1 MAAAPSVCDT
11 ASVLLKQY
19 QASLIF
25 PCVAEHVPKHNKVA
39 HSRVHEVVPCNVG
52 WTETRQGPYTR
63 TPAVQET
70 RCFDALAELYSDL
83 SEEDILY
90 GLWKRRCIHE
100 ATRAGLSLV
109 QHGYLEQAQD
119 VFLDS
124 MKIDT
129 KAPAPNGALLC
140 SDSCCPHTAVYAFML
155 CFHDFQCVS
164 VENHENAT

>member
-1 MAAAPSVCDT
+1 M
-11 ASVLLKQY
+11 
-19 QASLIF
+19 
-25 PCVAEHVPKHNKVA
+25 
-39 HSRVHEVVPCNVG
+39 
-52 WTETRQGPYTR
+52 
-63 TPAVQET
+63 QET

>member
-1 MAAAPSVCDT
+1 MHDTIPSALT
-11 ASVLLKQY
+11 LSSVLW
-19 QASLIF
+19 I
-25 PCVAEHVPKHNKVA
+25 P
-39 HSRVHEVVPCNVG
+39 
-52 WTETRQGPYTR
+52 
-63 TPAVQET
+63 QET

-83 SEEDILY
+83 SEDDILY

-129 KAPAPNGALLC
+129 KAPAPNGIVQEPTSL
-140 SDSCCPHTAVYAFML
+140 D
-155 CFHDFQCVS
+155 CFTLH
-164 VENHENAT
+164 

>member
-1 MAAAPSVCDT
+1 MLTNLPCLLSSGKANVPDAGQLHGFCQVPWGCANAQLPSFKT
-11 ASVLLKQY
+11 GSLRL
-19 QASLIF
+19 QAKHACCSL
-25 PCVAEHVPKHNKVA
+25 
-39 HSRVHEVVPCNVG
+39 
-52 WTETRQGPYTR
+52 
-63 TPAVQET
+63 QET

-83 SEEDILY
+83 SEDDILY

-129 KAPAPNGALLC
+129 KAPAPNGTDRPSGYLWAFVLWAFVLWTFVPLSLCPLGFCPLLVC
-140 SDSCCPHTAVYAFML
+140 GFL
-155 CFHDFQCVS
+155 L
-164 VENHENAT
+164 

>member
-1 MAAAPSVCDT
+1 MTLQPTYRS
-11 ASVLLKQY
+11 
-19 QASLIF
+19 QACI
-25 PCVAEHVPKHNKVA
+25 HI
-39 HSRVHEVVPCNVG
+39 
-52 WTETRQGPYTR
+52 
-63 TPAVQET
+63 QET

-109 QHGYLEQAQD
+109 QHGHLEQAQD

-129 KAPAPNGALLC
+129 KAPAPNGELVALLC
-140 SDSCCPHTAVYAFML
+140 DRL
-155 CFHDFQCVS
+155 G
-164 VENHENAT
+164 